1 MSADRAF
8 VPAGRRT
15 IPATRRPTLRSV
27 PGGVTRMPRAP
38 FVVLVLSVLGVGLI
52 GLLLLNTAIQQGS
65 FALDELEAETA
76 ELRDRQTTLAD
87 DVARRAAPD
96 SLAEAARRLGMV
108 PAENPIF
115 VELPPAQP
123 AGGRP

>member
-1 MSADRAF
+1 
-8 VPAGRRT
+8 
-15 IPATRRPTLRSV
+15 
-27 PGGVTRMPRAP
+27 MPRAP